1 MRESQSTS
9 ATAVFSTTCPGTE
22 LNGLTTV
29 QRTRGGVGAQSMS
42 HSARAPWCFNYNI
55 MLKSEKKK
63 MPDRSIAHL
72 LKQELTMAA
81 A

>member
-42 HSARAPWCFNYNI
+42 RSARAPWCFNYNI

-63 MPDRSIAHL
+63 MPARSIAHL
-72 LKQELTMAA
+72 LKQELMMAA